1 MRKFNFNIQNSTAN
15 SNNLM
20 LQVSREI
27 DELRAMGHSPQ
38 MAIAALIGADMLE
51 NYDWPMDWL
60 DAKIIAFHEIKK
72 QVIEGRVKYDA

>member
-1 MRKFNFNIQNSTAN
+1 MRKFNCNIQHSTAN

-38 MAIAALIGADMLE
+38 MAVAALIGADKLE
-51 NYDWPMDWL
+51 NYDWHLDWL
-60 DAKIIAFHEIKK
+60 DAKIVVFHETKK
-72 QVIEGRVKYDA
+72 QVVEGSVKYDA